1 MGSRPRLHGGRLF
14 AGTTE
19 IGAGMTGGVWV
30 GTGGSRT
37 APTGRGGAKSVNG
50 NEKGLGMTCGM
61 TRNEGMGPRM
71 REDTEGGC
79 DGDEIP

>member
-14 AGTTE
+14 EGTTE

-37 APTGRGGAKSVNG
+37 APTGWVVKSALTAGEGRFEGRPYGERKVVSGVRAGVRGA
-50 NEKGLGMTCGM
+50 
-61 TRNEGMGPRM
+61 R
-71 REDTEGGC
+71 
-79 DGDEIP
+79 